1 MRIGAYFDGFSDIN
15 GTVSSAKAAELAGF
29 SSLWFAQHMG
39 YREAY
44 VSAAIAAAATTRIK
58 VVPVAI
64 TPYLWPPMPA
74 AMSVATLIELAPGRV
89 ELSVSV
95 GNQLNLAES
104 GIVPEKPLAVMRD
117 YVVTLRALLA
127 GETVR
132 SKGVLYSLN
141 GAHMEFQKGVKVP
154 IHIASTGPRMLE
166 LAGELGDG
174 ALLSA
179 GLSLTT
185 TRRCLEHVHSGLQR
199 SGRVESSLQRVS
211 LVIFHASEDGETA
224 KARLLKQLAFM
235 FRSRGHAENIGS
247 AGLDIDHEAI
257 IEAYARQDYDAAIA
271 LIPREAASVF
281 GIAGTPKQ
289 CRARLEE
296 YESFGLDELVV
307 GMSGDPVADR
317 LTLDILRDH
326 IRRAS

>member
-1 MRIGAYFDGFSDIN
+1 
-15 GTVSSAKAAELAGF
+15 
-29 SSLWFAQHMG
+29 
-39 YREAY
+39 
-44 VSAAIAAAATTRIK
+44 
-58 VVPVAI
+58 
-64 TPYLWPPMPA
+64 
-74 AMSVATLIELAPGRV
+74 
-89 ELSVSV
+89 
-95 GNQLNLAES
+95 
-104 GIVPEKPLAVMRD
+104 
-117 YVVTLRALLA
+117 
-127 GETVR
+127 
-132 SKGVLYSLN
+132 
-141 GAHMEFQKGVKVP
+141 
-154 IHIASTGPRMLE
+154 
-166 LAGELGDG
+166 
-174 ALLSA
+174 
-179 GLSLTT
+179 
-185 TRRCLEHVHSGLQR
+185 
-199 SGRVESSLQRVS
+199 
-211 LVIFHASEDGETA
+211 
-224 KARLLKQLAFM
+224 M